1 MVAQAGPT
9 TVGPVSIGIGVEN
22 PVWATTL
29 IEILN
34 SGGSTHFPM
43 EYVSCSNTD
52 SRRSAAPIKNPIS
65 TTFPPLLRPSVKPVA
80 SSPAVLSSF
89 CQPVS
94 RLMR

>member
-9 TVGPVSIGIGVEN
+9 TVGPMSIGIGVEN

-43 EYVSCSNTD
+43 ECIPCSNSS
-52 SRRSAAPIKNPIS
+52 SRRSAVPIKNPI
-65 TTFPPLLRPSVKPVA
+65 FII
-80 SSPAVLSSF
+80 
-89 CQPVS
+89 C
-94 RLMR
+94 

>member
-9 TVGPVSIGIGVEN
+9 TVGPMSIGIGVEN

-43 EYVSCSNTD
+43 EYVPCSN
-52 SRRSAAPIKNPIS
+52 SNLRQSFAQIKNPIS
-65 TTFPPLLRPSVKPVA
+65 IN
-80 SSPAVLSSF
+80 
-89 CQPVS
+89 
-94 RLMR
+94 